1 MLVASCYSSPLL
13 AKHRCLECW
22 GPCSRRHPAG
32 VPVGKNPWK
41 THFCYKGFVRILR
54 YNSSWTWVSSFMTST
69 TSQPSN
75 IYGSRVKSVL
85 CIYIYSTPKD
95 PLVASSV
102 LKHLVVFSCWD
113 LKVGKTMRIND
124 THHSGRG
131 GSLFEAGF
139 RFLAFTAR
147 WKADRFIWHLRF
159 LLKMYSLYL
168 RCWEWTWNLAW
179 DQLQKTVGKP
189 WKIFGN
195 RLKLL
200 GEHVHS

>member
-1 MLVASCYSSPLL
+1 MLEDREYVSLHGFMLTYVMLVASCYSSPLL

-54 YNSSWTWVSSFMTST
+54 YNPLWTWVSSFMTST

-75 IYGSRVKSVL
+75 IYGSIVKSVL

-102 LKHLVVFSCWD
+102 LKHLVVFS
-113 LKVGKTMRIND
+113 
-124 THHSGRG
+124 
-131 GSLFEAGF
+131 
-139 RFLAFTAR
+139 
-147 WKADRFIWHLRF
+147 
-159 LLKMYSLYL
+159 
-168 RCWEWTWNLAW
+168 
-179 DQLQKTVGKP
+179 
-189 WKIFGN
+189 
-195 RLKLL
+195 LL
-200 GEHVHS
+200 GSQGWKDYENQRHASFRPGGIFVWSRVSVPCFYSTLKGR

>member
-85 CIYIYSTPKD
+85 CIYIYIYIVHRRIHSLPAPFWNTSWCFRVGISRLERLWESTTRIIQAGGD
-95 PLVASSV
+95 LC
-102 LKHLVVFSCWD
+102 LKQGF
-113 LKVGKTMRIND
+113 
-124 THHSGRG
+124 
-131 GSLFEAGF
+131 GSLLLQHVERQIDLFDTLGF
-139 RFLAFTAR
+139 C
-147 WKADRFIWHLRF
+147 W
-159 LLKMYSLYL
+159 
-168 RCWEWTWNLAW
+168 RC
-179 DQLQKTVGKP
+179 TVY
-189 WKIFGN
+189 ILDAEN
-195 RLKLL
+195 EL
-200 GEHVHS
+200 EI